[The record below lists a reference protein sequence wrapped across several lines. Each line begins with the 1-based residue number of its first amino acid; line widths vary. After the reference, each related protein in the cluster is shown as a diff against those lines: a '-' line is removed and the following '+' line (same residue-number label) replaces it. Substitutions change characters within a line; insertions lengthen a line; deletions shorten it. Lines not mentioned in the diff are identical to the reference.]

1 MVDFKYE
8 VSLDEWNN
16 VQNSGPCEY
25 CINTPCPSPLGV
37 SSSSHTVCHC
47 TCHIDTMEEQEAFE
61 EGLQW
66 WEINSPS
73 LMPKGEE
80 ARIIKERAQP
90 GWKPPSVVGSMPGP
104 AGED

>member
-1 MVDFKYE
+1 MADFIYR
-8 VSLDEWNN
+8 VSLDEYGNTVN
-16 VQNSGPCEY
+16 YGPCEY
-25 CINTPCPSPLGV
+25 CTNTPCLGPRE
-37 SSSSHTVCHC
+37 CHC
-47 TCHIDTMEEQEAFE
+47 TCHINSIEEQEAFD

-73 LMPKGEE
+73 LMPTGEE
-80 ARIIKERAQP
+80 ARIIEEREQP